1 MAYLLIQILYN
12 PINTDLTKY
21 FINDSVV
28 KEYWDYIMHLTYS
41 DSKYKGKTYKSYSI
55 AESYRDGK
63 KVRKRILWPIG
74 KLSDIQAEQ
83 IKLIC
88 KTVENTDQLQ
98 TQLKDVAVLESRAYL
113 DIAVVNELWNQWQ
126 LDQAFDYDVTA
137 GALPTNMI
145 AKILT
150 INRCTDPCSH
160 YSIPHWA
167 KKERAGGHS

>member
-88 KTVENTDQLQ
+88 KTVEKHRSIADSAQRRCSPGKQ
-98 TQLKDVAVLESRAYL
+98 GISRYS
-113 DIAVVNELWNQWQ
+113 
-126 LDQAFDYDVTA
+126 
-137 GALPTNMI
+137 
-145 AKILT
+145 
-150 INRCTDPCSH
+150 RC
-160 YSIPHWA
+160 
-167 KKERAGGHS
+167 

>member
-41 DSKYKGKTYKSYSI
+41 DSKYKGKPINLTLLPNPTGMAK
-55 AESYRDGK
+55 GQK
-63 KVRKRILWPIG
+63 KNTLAHR

-126 LDQAFDYDVTA
+126 LDQALTTMSLQAPF
-137 GALPTNMI
+137 LPI
-145 AKILT
+145 
-150 INRCTDPCSH
+150 
-160 YSIPHWA
+160 
-167 KKERAGGHS
+167 

>member
-1 MAYLLIQILYN
+1 
-12 PINTDLTKY
+12 
-21 FINDSVV
+21 
-28 KEYWDYIMHLTYS
+28 MHLTYS

-150 INRCTDPCSH
+150 INRCTDPYYYPSTSCFLCSFFKMH
-160 YSIPHWA
+160 NRKALISRDARPCVSA
-167 KKERAGGHS
+167 LNSLLGRVLSGG

>member
-1 MAYLLIQILYN
+1 M
-12 PINTDLTKY
+12 
-21 FINDSVV
+21 
-28 KEYWDYIMHLTYS
+28 
-41 DSKYKGKTYKSYSI
+41 
-55 AESYRDGK
+55 
-63 KVRKRILWPIG
+63 
-74 KLSDIQAEQ
+74 
-83 IKLIC
+83 
-88 KTVENTDQLQ
+88 Q

-167 KKERAGGHS
+167 KKRARWRTFLKLIFQA